1 MLPYLIEGAIGFG
14 IGKLFE
20 NGGETFMAGG
30 RITTNEDVLNSFL
43 TSTKEVKV
51 NNLST
56 HFNEYENL
64 LLLRNY
70 GTIIAGR

>member
-1 MLPYLIEGAIGFG
+1 MLPYLIAGAIGFG

-43 TSTKEVKV
+43 TFS
-51 NNLST
+51 LSFVIMYFCSLSFMT
-56 HFNEYENL
+56 SSFILYIV
-64 LLLRNY
+64 
-70 GTIIAGR
+70 II